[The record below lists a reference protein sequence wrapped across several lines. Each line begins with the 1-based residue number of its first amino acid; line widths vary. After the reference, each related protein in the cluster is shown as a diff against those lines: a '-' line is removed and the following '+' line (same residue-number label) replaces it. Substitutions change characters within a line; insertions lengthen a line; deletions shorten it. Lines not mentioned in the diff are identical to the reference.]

1 MSWKNILRKE
11 DYSIEEQIKL
21 LLEDLAKKYD
31 NLELRET
38 NRLIYKASDNE
49 IEVLNYRDG
58 DFSHGEIYL
67 YKITPIQ
74 WSLAWGLSDFF
85 AERDDVFNEI
95 KGLDWP
101 SELGVNQWDD
111 NVINT
116 IRTEVNERMAI
127 MNEAVR
133 LVPSEATWSK
143 F

>member
-67 YKITPIQ
+67 YKIIPIQ